1 MRLCKGKEMMIFE
14 LKDREMT
21 LRLDTGFSSG
31 LRTVIYRTSR
41 RAIHSAVYVSSTP
54 CGCAV
59 YMHSCTLDSG

>member
-41 RAIHSAVYVSSTP
+41 RAIHSAVYVSS
-54 CGCAV
+54 GCAV